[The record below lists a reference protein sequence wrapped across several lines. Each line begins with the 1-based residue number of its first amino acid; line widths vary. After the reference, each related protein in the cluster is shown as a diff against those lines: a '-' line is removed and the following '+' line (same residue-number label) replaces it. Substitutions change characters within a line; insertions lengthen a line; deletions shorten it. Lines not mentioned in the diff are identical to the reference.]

1 MFQNKNN
8 WPLEHWHIEVS
19 SRCPLQCPRCTRQ
32 EVPEGLVNTDLRVDW
47 FKKNFTDIIN
57 HTQKITFCG
66 DDGDPIYA
74 RDFLDICAWIKLKN
88 WNCQIVIITNGSGK
102 KKEFWSLLS
111 KILTENDHIHF
122 SIDGH
127 HASNTEYRVNADWDS
142 IMEGIATLNEE
153 NCKVFKTWA
162 AIAFKFN
169 INSLDFMR
177 WMAMDK
183 KFDYFQLTR
192 SSKFGSNYEAY
203 PKDDPLEPD
212 NDYVSRGRFTRT
224 IKNLSGRQWQ
234 DRCKDT
240 FVDRFKTQK
249 AIGNIQPLCGVG
261 NKGLYINSQG
271 KFYPCC
277 WMGLRYEH
285 NKNVFNYINQE
296 NKNLTEVL
304 NDPNWIKLTESFEN
318 NTCPQECKEK
328 CNKNKWDYDHATQ
341 W

>member
-1 MFQNKNN
+1 MFENKNH
-8 WPLEHWHIEVS
+8 WPLDHWHIEVS

-32 EVPEGLVNTDLRVDW
+32 EVPEGLINTDLSLDW
-47 FKKNFTDIIN
+47 FKQNFTDIID
-57 HTQKITFCG
+57 HVKKITFCG

-88 WNCQIVIITNGSGK
+88 YNCQIVIVTNGSGK
-102 KKEFWSLLS
+102 KKQFWKLLS
-111 KILTENDHIHF
+111 KVLTENDHIHF

-127 HASNTEYRVNADWDS
+127 HASNTKYRVNADWDS

-153 NCKVFKTWA
+153 GCTVFKTWA

-177 WMAMDK
+177 WMARDK

-212 NDYVSRGRFTRT
+212 NEYVSQGRFTRE
-224 IKNLSGRQWQ
+224 IENLSGREWQ
-234 DRCKDT
+234 DRCVDI
-240 FVDRFKTQK
+240 FQDRFHTQQ
-249 AIGNIQPLCGVG
+249 AIGDIQPLCGVG
-261 NKGLYINSQG
+261 NKGLYLNSRG
-271 KFYPCC
+271 IFYPCC
-277 WMGLRYEH
+277 WTGLRYEH
-285 NKNVFNYINQE
+285 NKNVFDYIDQH
-296 NKNLTEVL
+296 NKTLSEVL
-304 NDPNWIKLTESFEN
+304 DDPNWSVLNKSFQDGS
-318 NTCPQECKEK
+318 CPQECKEK
-328 CNKNKWDYDHATQ
+328 CTAKKWSLDHATT